1 MPSQWHCRQHHVAQQ
16 SSSWVES
23 GLYPLR
29 SHLGKQTRKR
39 GSQCLKSMI
48 CAMWCVRACVVVQ
61 VIADVL
67 KEFAP
72 SARCSYNGT
81 TIASLTA
88 GTTGALPGE
97 WETFVAT
104 IKVPDATTA
113 QNGTALQLRI
123 TPPASLRGLGAT
135 VWFDNVTVVES

>member
-1 MPSQWHCRQHHVAQQ
+1 
-16 SSSWVES
+16 
-23 GLYPLR
+23 
-29 SHLGKQTRKR
+29 
-39 GSQCLKSMI
+39 MI
-48 CAMWCVRACVVVQ
+48 CAMWCVRACVLVQ

-97 WETFVAT
+97 WETFVT
-104 IKVPDATTA
+104 TVNVPDATTT

-123 TPPASLRGLGAT
+123 TPPASFRGLGAT